1 MAARIRDRLAQT
13 FGDNNVFMDV
23 ENLIAGQRFDVEL
36 KKALSET
43 DVLVAMIG
51 PRWVKL
57 LTERRARGERDYVRE
72 EIAEALQRGIIVI
85 PALIER
91 TPLPRPDA
99 LPANIRDLVLHQ
111 KHEVSHERF
120 GRDVADLVNAIQVGR
135 QAARSKSEHEWRG
148 GSEPLV
154 QGANYGSGEQTFE
167 SRREPGEG
175 KLRRFKDTD
184 ISPEMVVVPAGT
196 FMMGSNKHGS
206 EMPPHSVSINAPFAV
221 GRFPVTFVEWDA
233 ARLPHR
239 PSDRGWGRDRRPV
252 INVSWEDARAYVS
265 WLSQKTGRA
274 YRLLSEAEW
283 EYCCRAGTTTTF
295 AFGG

>member
-1 MAARIRDRLAQT
+1 MSGKIFVSYRRDDVRDMAARIRDRLAQT

-51 PRWVKL
+51 PRWVEL

-111 KHEVSHERF
+111 KHEV
-120 GRDVADLVNAIQVGR
+120 
-135 QAARSKSEHEWRG
+135 
-148 GSEPLV
+148 
-154 QGANYGSGEQTFE
+154 
-167 SRREPGEG
+167 
-175 KLRRFKDTD
+175 
-184 ISPEMVVVPAGT
+184 
-196 FMMGSNKHGS
+196 
-206 EMPPHSVSINAPFAV
+206 
-221 GRFPVTFVEWDA
+221 
-233 ARLPHR
+233 
-239 PSDRGWGRDRRPV
+239 
-252 INVSWEDARAYVS
+252 
-265 WLSQKTGRA
+265 
-274 YRLLSEAEW
+274 
-283 EYCCRAGTTTTF
+283 
-295 AFGG
+295 